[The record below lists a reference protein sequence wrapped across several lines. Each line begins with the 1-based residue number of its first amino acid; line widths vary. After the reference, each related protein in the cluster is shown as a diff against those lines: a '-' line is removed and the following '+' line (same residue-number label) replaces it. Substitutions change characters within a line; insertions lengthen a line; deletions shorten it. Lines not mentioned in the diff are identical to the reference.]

1 MSDGT
6 FKPGGKYE
14 LNKKEKGIYV
24 SDGVRFIVSNK
35 VRMPYN
41 MFLDRTM
48 HKTVG
53 PIQFNCE
60 NKKAI

>member
-6 FKPGGKYE
+6 FKPSMKYE
-14 LNKKEKGIYV
+14 FNKKDKKILV
-24 SDGVRFIVSNK
+24 SDGMRFIVSDK
-35 VRMPYN
+35 ARMPYN
-41 MFLDRTM
+41 MFLDRTV

>member
-1 MSDGT
+1 MNAGT

-14 LNKKEKGIYV
+14 LNKKEKGIHV
-24 SDGVRFIVSNK
+24 SAGMRFIVSDK

-41 MFLDRTM
+41 MFLGRTM

-53 PIQFNCE
+53 PIQFTCE

>member
-1 MSDGT
+1 MNDGT

-14 LNKKEKGIYV
+14 LNKKEKGIHF
-24 SDGVRFIVSNK
+24 SAGMRFIVSDK